1 MVLENTLESPL
12 DARRSNQ
19 SILVWKSVLN
29 IHWKD
34 WCWSWNSNTLATWC
48 EELTHWKRS
57 CCWEWLK
64 VGGEGDDRRWDG
76 WMASPTQWTW
86 VWVNF
91 GSWWWTGRPGM
102 LQSMELA
109 ESDMTKR
116 LIWIEPHGDKFDHIW
131 ETFHDLFFF
140 SSHGAGRLIPG
151 QGKHLRWYVTPG
163 VNFLI
168 NGLRPI
174 YK

>member
-1 MVLENTLESPL
+1 MANSYYIEQFRSGLCNSP
-12 DARRSNQ
+12 DKKNSKCKGFKVGV
-19 SILVWKSVLN
+19 S
-29 IHWKD
+29 
-34 WCWSWNSNTLATWC
+34 WSSNTLATWC

-91 GSWWWTGRPGM
+91 WSWWWTGRPGM
-102 LQSMELA
+102 LQSMELQSRTWLSNSS
-109 ESDMTKR
+109 ELNPMVINLTIFGRHFMT
-116 LIWIEPHGDKFDHIW
+116 
-131 ETFHDLFFF
+131 FFF
-140 SSHGAGRLIPG
+140 SSHGPGRLIPG
-151 QGKHLRWYVTPG
+151 QGKHLRWYVTTA